1 MKIVNIRTKKFSW
14 YKTDHEFANVIDIKS
29 AEDYYE
35 AIKYAQSK
43 NLMCYTLG
51 NGSNTYFRKKKISTV
66 ILRNC
71 LPDFIRPA
79 GEDLF
84 EVSSSTN
91 VPKLLRYLYSEGRE
105 GPFNLAS
112 VPATVGGAV
121 AMNAGGG
128 KTEGLFISRYLKS
141 VSYLCNGERIE
152 ANVSELEMGFRKSL
166 FSERRDCI
174 IISATFRFPKTEFIS
189 NPVTERLDWA
199 REHQDLKIPNCG
211 SVWRAFS
218 FPLLRLAE
226 NLFRRSPAYFSKKSL
241 IWISNKSTDHRHILR
256 ILRVVSLLHLVAFR
270 KCEHEIRIVD

>member
-1 MKIVNIRTKKFSW
+1 
-14 YKTDHEFANVIDIKS
+14 
-29 AEDYYE
+29 
-35 AIKYAQSK
+35 
-43 NLMCYTLG
+43 
-51 NGSNTYFRKKKISTV
+51 
-66 ILRNC
+66 
-71 LPDFIRPA
+71 
-79 GEDLF
+79 
-84 EVSSSTN
+84 
-91 VPKLLRYLYSEGRE
+91 
-105 GPFNLAS
+105 
-112 VPATVGGAV
+112 
-121 AMNAGGG
+121 MNAGGG

-256 ILRVVSLLHLVAFR
+256 ILRVVRLLHLVAFR

>member
-141 VSYLCNGERIE
+141 VSYLCNGKRIE
-152 ANVSELEMGFRKSL
+152 ANVSELKMGFRKSL

-189 NPVTERLDWA
+189 NPVTERLDWG
-199 REHQDLKIPNCG
+199 K
-211 SVWRAFS
+211 RAPRFKNSELWLCVESFLFS
-218 FPLLRLAE
+218 
-226 NLFRRSPAYFSKKSL
+226 
-241 IWISNKSTDHRHILR
+241 
-256 ILRVVSLLHLVAFR
+256 
-270 KCEHEIRIVD
+270 IVTLG